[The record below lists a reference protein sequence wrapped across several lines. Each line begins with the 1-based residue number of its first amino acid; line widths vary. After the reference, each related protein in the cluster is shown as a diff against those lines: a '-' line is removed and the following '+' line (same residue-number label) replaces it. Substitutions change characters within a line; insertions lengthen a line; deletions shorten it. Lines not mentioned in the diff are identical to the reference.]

1 MNKETIEKAAMEYAA
16 NATPSYNNGDF
27 DHYAIADS
35 FERGAQWSINS
46 VWHLAGSIMPEAKPV
61 LVEYSHLDGGHG
73 YLVVDDPGEFGDSIT
88 RFAYLDDLLPERKE
102 ATHD

>member
-1 MNKETIEKAAMEYAA
+1 MNKETIEKAAKDYADKQ
-16 NATPSYNNGDF
+16 GDF
-27 DHYAIADS
+27 GIAWYHAVED
-35 FERGAQWSINS
+35 FTAGAQWRLNS
-46 VWHLAGSIMPEAKPV
+46 VWHLPGAIMPEAKPA